1 MEPIVENSAVIAKV
15 AESNELIKR
24 LKMEIFSG
32 EEKNIT
38 RKVVHKLLFYFLIA
52 LMIGCAI
59 GMFYTNWQTDR
70 KLSLAKKSGI
80 IMFNDGT
87 MFQLTPMTPRD

>member
-1 MEPIVENSAVIAKV
+1 MEPIGENSAVIEKV

-38 RKVVHKLLFYFLIA
+38 KKVVHKLLFYFLIT

-70 KLSLAKKSGI
+70 RLSLAERSGI
-80 IMFNDGT
+80 IMLNDGT
-87 MFQLTPMTPRD
+87 MFQLTPMTPRN